1 MFTKEEAFSSLSFFV
16 LGVSKRNGEVGDL
29 GSIVLRPPRLSRGR
43 RRPRPNAAE
52 KGLLAFPSPL
62 LAGQPAA
69 AKGER
74 ESAREPFLLKCLTPK
89 EKSQTDRQDLF
100 FFFPSQPPSARNTRQ
115 TGYNWIGPTEKKPK
129 QI

>member
-1 MFTKEEAFSSLSFFV
+1 MVRSVTSAASSS
-16 LGVSKRNGEVGDL
+16 
-29 GSIVLRPPRLSRGR
+29 VLRGSLVGGDGLGQT
-43 RRPRPNAAE
+43 RPK
-52 KGLLAFPSPL
+52 KGCFVAFPSPL

-74 ESAREPFLLKCLTPK
+74 EREPFLLKCLTPK

-100 FFFPSQPPSARNTRQ
+100 FFPSQPPSARNTRQ
-115 TGYNWIGPTEKKPK
+115 TGYNWIGPKGKKPK